1 MQYWK
6 KGKSDWKILTKEARK
21 GKLRLEYSRRPYS
34 SEQTNL
40 LCISTERM
48 GPGKS
53 WEAFFGAT
61 LRRGA
66 KSRAFI
72 DPPRRADSLPLTV
85 FIALLTSTTLV
96 PQHRRITSQAIRS
109 WRKKKVHFWR
119 NWSTCWG
126 KVRTKSTN
134 N

>member
-1 MQYWK
+1 MGYWEK
-6 KGKSDWKILTKEARK
+6 RKSDWKILTKEARK
-21 GKLRLEYSRRPYS
+21 GNPRLEYSRRPYS

-53 WEAFFGAT
+53 WEAFFGAA

-66 KSRAFI
+66 RSRVFI
-72 DPPRRADSLPLTV
+72 DPPRRADSLSLTL
-85 FIALLTSTTLV
+85 FIALLTCTTLV

-109 WRKKKVHFWR
+109 WRKKKSSFLKKLIKR
-119 NWSTCWG
+119 LG
-126 KVRTKSTN
+126 KSMN
-134 N
+134 